1 MLQVYEASSLGT
13 TVVVQTNGNF
23 FTLTYDVR

>member
-13 TVVVQTNGNF
+13 TVVQTNGKF